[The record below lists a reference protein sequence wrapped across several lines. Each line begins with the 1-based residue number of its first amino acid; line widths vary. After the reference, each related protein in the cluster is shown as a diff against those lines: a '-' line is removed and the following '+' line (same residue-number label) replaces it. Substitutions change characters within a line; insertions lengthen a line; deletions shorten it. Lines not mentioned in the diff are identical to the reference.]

1 MPVLVTFH
9 GNRLP
14 MSTPTGN
21 SRRRLAI
28 AAAAWASLIG
38 VLIALAT
45 SLLGMDTGEVLQ
57 AAIFGAIGAAICIWF
72 FAGDIIAFAGRLHR
86 PGARPME

>member
-28 AAAAWASLIG
+28 AAAWASLIG

-72 FAGDIIAFAGRLHR
+72 FAGDVIAFAERLLVSNCVNYR
-86 PGARPME
+86 